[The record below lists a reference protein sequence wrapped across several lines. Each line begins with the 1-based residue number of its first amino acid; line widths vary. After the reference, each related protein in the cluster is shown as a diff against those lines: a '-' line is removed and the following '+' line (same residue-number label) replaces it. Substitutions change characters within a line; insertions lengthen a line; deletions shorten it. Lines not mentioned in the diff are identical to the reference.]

1 MVRAVGKNKLEDDDV
16 VGAYCIRLKQV
27 VSHDRKKAK
36 GNPKN
41 NVTYVTFVTF

>member
-1 MVRAVGKNKLEDDDV
+1 MVRAVGKNKLEDDVV

-36 GNPKN
+36 GNPQKQCHLC
-41 NVTYVTFVTF
+41 NVCHF